1 MGRIVYLDNAATSPM
16 RNEIVY
22 ALIPYFLTEYGNA
35 SASYSLGREA
45 KEELENCRNVIGK
58 MLNCQPE
65 GIYFTSGGTES
76 DNMLIKGL
84 ARANKGNHIITSSIE
99 HPAVLNTCK
108 ELEKEGYV
116 ITYLPVNEIGK
127 VNIEQL
133 KKEIT
138 EDTCLISVMMANNE
152 VGTIQPIKEITDI
165 AHEHNIVV
173 HTDMVQATGH
183 IPIDIKDIGVDSFS
197 CSGHKFGSPKGVGIA
212 YIKPGVECEPFI
224 FGGGQEKGMRS
235 GTENIPSIVGMT
247 MALAYSCKTL
257 SLYTKKMDDLREK
270 FLTNLKGVNLKINS
284 FKKYSIPNIL
294 NISFPNIDGE
304 NLKLY
309 LDTKGICVS
318 NGSACHSGDVEPSHV
333 LAAMNLSEENI
344 KGAIRISFGDNS
356 CEDIDYVT
364 DCIKEYLK
372 EVKRNGID
380 AR

>member
-45 KEELENCRNVIGK
+45 KEELENCRSVIGK

-127 VNIEQL
+127 VDIEQL

-257 SLYTKKMDDLREK
+257 SSYTKKMDDLRER
-270 FLTNLKGVNLKINS
+270 FLSNLKGINLKINS
-284 FKKYSIPNIL
+284 FKIYSIPNIL

-356 CEDIDYVT
+356 YEDIDYVT

-380 AR
+380 AK

>member
-45 KEELENCRNVIGK
+45 KEELENCRSVIGK

-65 GIYFTSGGTES
+65 GVYFTSGGTES

-127 VNIEQL
+127 VDIEQL

-212 YIKPGVECEPFI
+212 YVKPGIECEPFI

-257 SLYTKKMDDLREK
+257 SSYTKKMDDLRER

-356 CEDIDYVT
+356 HEDIDYVT

-380 AR
+380 AK

>member
-45 KEELENCRNVIGK
+45 KEELENCRSVIGK
-58 MLNCQPE
+58 ILNCQPE
-65 GIYFTSGGTES
+65 GVYFTSGGTES

-127 VNIEQL
+127 VDIEQL

-212 YIKPGVECEPFI
+212 YIKPRVECEPFI

-257 SLYTKKMDDLREK
+257 SSYTKKMDDLRER
-270 FLTNLKGVNLKINS
+270 FLTNLKGINLKINS
-284 FKKYSIPNIL
+284 FKKYSMPNIL

-333 LAAMNLSEENI
+333 LAAMNLSEKNI

-380 AR
+380 AK